1 MVFADGVRIIWCAQE
16 QRWDIDPDGRTQ
28 YGRRDNLRCGDCES
42 WNIEECE
49 KGESMQS
56 DAPTPMVCRKC
67 GSETVKVDAFLY
79 PNDGRVATF
88 DQEYCDE
95 CDGET
100 NLIRKTDYDY
110 TKEYDPDTGRC
121 HDCGRVRPDWRSRTN
136 CSRCGAGLDW
146 DCVAEHQC
154 NQPQA
159 APHFD
164 DAEPVAH
171 VHTYEQKPGGERRM
185 DANCGAYVC
194 LECNDHAGLA
204 RCYCGWASDGGNGV
218 AQLRAEGEN
227 VEDDY

>member
-1 MVFADGVRIIWCAQE
+1 MVHYRCRDCGRVDMVFADGVRIIWCAQE

-67 GSETVKVDAFLY
+67 GSETVKV
-79 PNDGRVATF
+79 
-88 DQEYCDE
+88 EYCDD
-95 CDGET
+95 CDHET
-100 NLIRKTDYDY
+100 TLIRKTDYDY

-121 HDCGRVRPDWRSRTN
+121 HDCGRVRPDWQSRTN
-136 CSRCGAGLDW
+136 CSECGVGLDW
-146 DCVAEHQC
+146 NCVPEHQC
-154 NQPQA
+154 NTPQA
-159 APHFD
+159 KRKP
-164 DAEPVAH
+164 H

-185 DANCGAYVC
+185 DANCGTYVC